1 MKRLLSLTGFG
12 LIFWYFSGLLSS
24 MEHSVMKLY
33 YWPGACSLSPHI
45 VSREAEIELQLAQL
59 DRAERKTQD
68 GTVLS
73 SVNPK
78 NQVPVLELDNGQR
91 LTEGPVIVQYLA
103 DQKPSSGLV
112 PPPGTMER
120 YRVQEWLNFITS
132 ELHKTFGP
140 MFRPTTPDEFK
151 KISREYLAQRF
162 EWIDEQLAGKQYLMG
177 EIFTVADAYM
187 FTVLRWSPRVG
198 IDLSKWPNIKAYLDR
213 VEARPKVK
221 EAMQAEGLLQ

>member
-1 MKRLLSLTGFG
+1 
-12 LIFWYFSGLLSS
+12 
-24 MEHSVMKLY
+24 
-33 YWPGACSLSPHI
+33 
-45 VSREAEIELQLAQL
+45 
-59 DRAERKTQD
+59 
-68 GTVLS
+68 
-73 SVNPK
+73 
-78 NQVPVLELDNGQR
+78 
-91 LTEGPVIVQYLA
+91 
-103 DQKPSSGLV
+103 
-112 PPPGTMER
+112 
-120 YRVQEWLNFITS
+120 
-132 ELHKTFGP
+132 